1 MCKKYFVILF
11 SVFIIILVVSACVF
25 SHKTIDKGWSFAKK
39 YAIKSEYS
47 RNQHEYLQV
56 YCEDEFNF
64 ENEGV
69 LKGSFTLP
77 HNTDYNLLRFQILIP
92 TIFMRTPNG
101 QRNLWHG
108 MVKIPAKLKF
118 TWLGKDG
125 HRKVAETKT
134 YYKSESSSGVIYIEY
149 VALPRNKK
157 IDYILEFEKGEYLPN
172 LDSPALY
179 YYHDATKT
187 SDFFEED
194 KTELLKTHIEF
205 WKAKFMVLE
214 HIRKGD
220 IDFERK
226 PADE

>member
-11 SVFIIILVVSACVF
+11 SMFIIILVVSACV
-25 SHKTIDKGWSFAKK
+25 SSDKSRNKDWLFAKK
-39 YAIKSEYS
+39 HAIKSEYS

-64 ENEGV
+64 KNEGI
-69 LKGSFTLP
+69 LKGSFILP

-101 QRNLWHG
+101 ERNLWHG

-125 HRKVAETKT
+125 HIKVAETKT
-134 YYKSESSSGVIYIEY
+134 YYKSESSSGVINIEY

-157 IDYILEFEKGEYLPN
+157 IDYILEFGKGEYLPN
-172 LDSPALY
+172 LGSPALY
-179 YYHDATKT
+179 YYHDATET

-194 KTELLKTHIEF
+194 KTELLKTHLEF

-214 HIRKGD
+214 HSRKGY